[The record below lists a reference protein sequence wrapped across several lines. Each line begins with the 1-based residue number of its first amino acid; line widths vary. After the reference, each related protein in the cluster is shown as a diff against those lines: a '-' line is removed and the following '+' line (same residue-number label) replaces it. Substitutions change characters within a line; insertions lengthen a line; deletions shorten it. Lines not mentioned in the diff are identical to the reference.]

1 MLKSLKEACGVFGA
15 QDFKRGSVFPYIYWG
30 LRSQN
35 HRGHQS
41 HGFITFDGKFNL
53 HKELDLVPKIKRK
66 DLQNWLTRLPGHVG
80 IGSVRYTTS
89 GGTDEQSLIRGTQ
102 PFLAETDKAK
112 VAIAFNGNIV
122 NNSRLRREISREF
135 PGFSYEC
142 DAELICRKLL
152 LGLMENGDLASSVT
166 ACMREIEGA
175 FSVTGITRDGELFAF
190 KDPYGIRPLC
200 CGCSEDGEI
209 RAVSSETVGLDING
223 FDFDFEVEPG
233 ELVVASKDGFTRERL
248 VRCERRALCGFEFA
262 YFARPDSRLG
272 DRYVYEVREEFGR
285 NLGREYSEI
294 AKDADIIISI
304 PQTADDASY
313 GLHEETGIRW
323 ERASRRHRY
332 VTERAFILLPRER
345 HSTIDRKI
353 NILDRR
359 LRGKN
364 VLVVEDSIVRGDT
377 TKTIVRKLRKK
388 GAKRIDLFITFP
400 RIIGPCFYGIDMATY
415 GELIG
420 SKYEAEEIAEIIGA
434 DTVNYQSLDG
444 FIKATGFEK
453 DQLCLGCITGE
464 YPTPLAQKIAD
475 EMRERFERGYKEK
488 GRIYELASEQ
498 TIS

>member
-1 MLKSLKEACGVFGA
+1 MLKFLKEACGVFGA
-15 QDFKRGSVFPYIYWG
+15 QDFKQGSVFPYIYWG

-41 HGFITFDGKFNL
+41 HGFITFNGKFEV
-53 HKELDLVPKIKRK
+53 HRSLDLVPKIKRGDIQK
-66 DLQNWLTRLPGHVG
+66 WLNELPGYVG

-89 GGTDEQSLIRGTQ
+89 GGTDEQALIRGTQ
-102 PFLAETDKAK
+102 PILAETEKAS

-122 NNSRLRREISREF
+122 NNSRLKREIRKKF

-152 LGLMENGDLASSVT
+152 MELENGDLASSVT
-166 ACMREIEGA
+166 ACMKEIEGA
-175 FSVTGITRDGELFAF
+175 FSVAGMTKRGELFAF

-200 CGCSEDGEI
+200 CGHGRDGEI
-209 RAVSSETVGLDING
+209 RAVSSESVGLDING
-223 FDFDFEVEPG
+223 FEFDFEVEPG
-233 ELVVASKDGFTRERL
+233 ELVVASEDGFAREQL
-248 VRCERRALCGFEFA
+248 VKCEKRAFCGFEFA

-272 DRYVYEVREEFGR
+272 ERYVYEVREDFGK

-294 AKDADIIISI
+294 TKNADIIISI
-304 PQTADDASY
+304 PQTANDAAY

-364 VLVVEDSIVRGDT
+364 VVVVEDSIVRGDT
-377 TKTIVRKLRKK
+377 TKTIVRKLRSK

-400 RIIGPCFYGIDMATY
+400 RIIGPCFYGIDMATF

-420 SKYEAEEIAEIIGA
+420 SKHEAEEIAEMIGA

-444 FIKATGFEK
+444 FIRATGFKRNE
-453 DQLCLGCITGE
+453 LCLGCVTGK

-475 EMRERFERGYKEK
+475 KMKERFERGYEEPR
-488 GRIYELASEQ
+488 RIYELASEE
-498 TIS
+498 